1 MSDVDHGAIYRDVRL
16 RVTELVRDLPP
27 EVLDAIAPA
36 TPDWRVRDIVAHLAG
51 GTADIVAG
59 NLEGVASDPWTQAQ
73 VDARRDTPVD
83 EVLDEWARCSEQ
95 VEPIVV
101 DFPGLLRAMF
111 ITDAAT
117 HELDIRGAIGDTG
130 GRDSTA
136 VAYAFRGLIGGIG
149 AQRTEAGAG
158 ALRIVHDA
166 GEVEVGQ
173 GEPTATLTVS
183 RFEVLRAAVGR
194 RSADQIAAWAW
205 EGDARPETVVLSR
218 FAPPRATDL
227 VE

>member
-1 MSDVDHGAIYRDVRL
+1 MSDVDHGAIYRDVRV
-16 RVTELVRDLPP
+16 RVTEVVRGLSP
-27 EVLDAIAPA
+27 EQLDAIAPA

-51 GTADIVAG
+51 GTADIVDG
-59 NLEGVASDPWTQAQ
+59 NLDGVASDPWTQAQ
-73 VDARRDTPVD
+73 VDARRDTPID
-83 EVLDEWARCSEQ
+83 DVLDEWARCSEQ

-117 HELDIRGAIGDTG
+117 HELDIRGAVGDPG
-130 GRDSTA
+130 ARDSDA
-136 VAYAFRGLIGGIG
+136 VAYAFRGLVGGIG
-149 AQRTEAGAG
+149 AQRTAAGAG

-166 GEVEVGQ
+166 GEVVVGE
-173 GEPTATLTVS
+173 GEPTASVTTS
-183 RFEVLRAAVGR
+183 RFEVLRAGVGR
-194 RSADQIAAWAW
+194 RSADQIATWAW

>member
-1 MSDVDHGAIYRDVRL
+1 MSDVDHGAIYRDVRV
-16 RVTELVRDLPP
+16 RVTELVRDQPP

-59 NLEGVASDPWTQAQ
+59 NLDGVASDPWTQAQ
-73 VDARRDTPVD
+73 VDARLDTPID

-117 HELDIRGAIGDTG
+117 HEHDIRGAIGAAG
-130 GRDSTA
+130 ARDSDA
-136 VAYAFRGLIGGIG
+136 VAYAFRGLVGGIG

-166 GEVEVGQ
+166 GEVVT
-173 GEPTATLTVS
+173 GEGEATATLTVS

-194 RSADQIAAWAW
+194 RSSDQVAAWAW